1 VIEDDEIG
9 EFAGLK
15 GAQIFLAMEGS
26 GAAQSGHL
34 NHFQSGHDVAVFAV
48 ELVEFGDV
56 TELSDEIEG
65 VTAHRAVG
73 AEAEVMKLA
82 GPETV
87 VTELAGRTLLPGF
100 VDGHSH
106 FFSVVSVQTS
116 ALCAS
121 PPAGPC
127 TSVADVIEPRPW
139 N

>member
-1 VIEDDEIG
+1 VAI
-9 EFAGLK
+9 AGGK
-15 GAQIFLAMEGS
+15 I
-26 GAAQSGHL
+26 
-34 NHFQSGHDVAVFAV
+34 VAV
-48 ELVEFGDV
+48 G
-56 TELSDEIEG
+56 T
-65 VTAHRAVG
+65 
-73 AEAEVMKLA
+73 EAEVMAWK
-82 GPETV
+82 GPGTV
-87 VTELAGRTLLPGF
+87 VTDLGGKTLVPGF

>member
-1 VIEDDEIG
+1 MPSY
-9 EFAGLK
+9 L
-15 GAQIFLAMEGS
+15 
-26 GAAQSGHL
+26 
-34 NHFQSGHDVAVFAV
+34 VFAALA
-48 ELVEFGDV
+48 LVILVNAAPPAPAAPAERVFRGGPIV
-56 TELSDEIEG
+56 TVDPARPAAEAIAIGGGTIL
-65 VTAHRAVG
+65 AVG